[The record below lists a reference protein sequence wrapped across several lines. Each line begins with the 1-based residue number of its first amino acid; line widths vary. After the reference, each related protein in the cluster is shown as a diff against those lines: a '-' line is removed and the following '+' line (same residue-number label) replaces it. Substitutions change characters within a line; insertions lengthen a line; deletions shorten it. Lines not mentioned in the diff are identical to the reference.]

1 MTKRVKY
8 WCHIDFFRLYVHHV
22 HKWWWK
28 RNRRCGWENGT
39 G

>member
-22 HKWWWK
+22 HK
-28 RNRRCGWENGT
+28 
-39 G
+39 